1 MRRPQSL
8 IGFSS
13 LWLAAALTPIVGCL
27 SSDRDPRMQAFVG
40 VEAGHTHTAAITYRD
55 IRSGL
60 RTFPLLEA
68 YGHSHSF
75 ELFDLRGD
83 IGNLDLG
90 LPVAV
95 TSSYTNGHT
104 HSILLQKLDPN

>member
-1 MRRPQSL
+1 MESL
-8 IGFSS
+8 HSRVGRTSIWLLAFLSPIIGC
-13 LWLAAALTPIVGCL
+13 I
-27 SSDRDPRMQAFVG
+27 SSDRDPRIQAFVG
-40 VEAGHTHTAAITYRD
+40 VEAGHAHTAAVTYRD

-60 RTFPLLEA
+60 RTFPLLES

-83 IGNLDLG
+83 ITNLDLG

-95 TSSYTNGHT
+95 TSTFESGHT